1 MECITVLLI
10 ILTILII
17 CSLFS
22 IDHFKPI
29 NSLNIKYNAK
39 NVRIPNQL
47 EKPSKIELSLREKIN
62 AELKNSPLV
71 WENQMYS
78 IPNYSYVGPKTPCK
92 SDSHCAITA
101 ECNHDSNVFDREHGV
116 GVCTVRVP
124 DKTVFDI
131 SF

>member
-39 NVRIPNQL
+39 NVRIPNKL
-47 EKPSKIELSLREKIN
+47 EKPSKLKLSLREKIN

-71 WENQMYS
+71 WENQ
-78 IPNYSYVGPKTPCK
+78 IQFKLFICWTKNINQI
-92 SDSHCAITA
+92 HCAITA
-101 ECNHDSNVFDREHGV
+101 ECNHDSDV
-116 GVCTVRVP
+116 
-124 DKTVFDI
+124 
-131 SF
+131 